1 MKLKMLAMLIVLAL
15 LMSIATA
22 CGESAVGSNAT
33 NDPSANN
40 ANMATDAP
48 VNPAG
53 PIEVPEQ
60 LVIVDSEWDG
70 VDMYQC
76 DSWNDMQ
83 CLYADSILNKAD
95 DGTALPGIASNS
107 VWSDDGLTWTL
118 TFPEGMYYSTGE
130 QLEPEDVVASIE
142 HGLECSSYADGY
154 QYIESMEISGRD
166 VIFHL
171 SQFQADM
178 EFNFMQCFV
187 GVIDKDELDSM
198 TNEELLWGCHPYG
211 PYYVEEYSPGAY
223 AILKANPGYSTH
235 NPLVENKGACLVQT
249 VRVVMGGE
257 NFTYYT
263 GVCSGEYDVLTD
275 AYADYLEDLKA
286 NPDITT
292 VVAAGATVAYA
303 EFNTKNEFLS
313 DINVRKALI
322 KAFNRNNIDAYTSD
336 DYYSTY
342 CLIQNNCLN
351 YDEEAVKYY
360 KANYDYDV
368 EAAKTL
374 LAEAGW
380 TDTDGDGYVDKD
392 GKKFSITFSSRDTAT
407 PIIAAESFR
416 DDLKAIGVELN
427 ITTQNWSY
435 VNQDVRDGNFDIAF
449 LSLGWSEPML
459 LIDNF
464 CNRSEVA
471 AECTN
476 LDREGYLALV
486 NRARTTVDYNERT
499 KIITEIQK
507 KLFDYCTIMPL
518 YQPLGYRCWR
528 SEIKGI
534 KYTMTG
540 GFWLNDVGY
549 QG

>member
-22 CGESAVGSNAT
+22 CGEPAVGSNAT

-48 VNPAG
+48 VNPVG

-486 NRARTTVDYNERT
+486 NRARTTL
-499 KIITEIQK
+499 IIMNARR
-507 KLFDYCTIMPL
+507 L
-518 YQPLGYRCWR
+518 
-528 SEIKGI
+528 
-534 KYTMTG
+534 
-540 GFWLNDVGY
+540 
-549 QG
+549 

>member
-22 CGESAVGSNAT
+22 CGEPAVGSNAT

-48 VNPAG
+48 VNPVG

-303 EFNTKNEFLS
+303 EFNTK
-313 DINVRKALI
+313 K
-322 KAFNRNNIDAYTSD
+322 
-336 DYYSTY
+336 
-342 CLIQNNCLN
+342 
-351 YDEEAVKYY
+351 
-360 KANYDYDV
+360 
-368 EAAKTL
+368 
-374 LAEAGW
+374 
-380 TDTDGDGYVDKD
+380 
-392 GKKFSITFSSRDTAT
+392 
-407 PIIAAESFR
+407 
-416 DDLKAIGVELN
+416 
-427 ITTQNWSY
+427 
-435 VNQDVRDGNFDIAF
+435 
-449 LSLGWSEPML
+449 
-459 LIDNF
+459 
-464 CNRSEVA
+464 
-471 AECTN
+471 
-476 LDREGYLALV
+476 
-486 NRARTTVDYNERT
+486 
-499 KIITEIQK
+499 
-507 KLFDYCTIMPL
+507 
-518 YQPLGYRCWR
+518 
-528 SEIKGI
+528 
-534 KYTMTG
+534 
-540 GFWLNDVGY
+540 
-549 QG
+549 

>member
-22 CGESAVGSNAT
+22 CGEPAVGSNAT

-48 VNPAG
+48 VNPVG

-211 PYYVEEYSPGAY
+211 PYYVEEYSQELMLFSRPILAIPLITPSLKIKGRVLCRPFVLSWAVRTLLIIP
-223 AILKANPGYSTH
+223 AFAAVNMMCSLTHMRIILKIS
-235 NPLVENKGACLVQT
+235 K
-249 VRVVMGGE
+249 
-257 NFTYYT
+257 
-263 GVCSGEYDVLTD
+263 
-275 AYADYLEDLKA
+275 
-286 NPDITT
+286 
-292 VVAAGATVAYA
+292 
-303 EFNTKNEFLS
+303 
-313 DINVRKALI
+313 
-322 KAFNRNNIDAYTSD
+322 
-336 DYYSTY
+336 
-342 CLIQNNCLN
+342 
-351 YDEEAVKYY
+351 
-360 KANYDYDV
+360 
-368 EAAKTL
+368 
-374 LAEAGW
+374 
-380 TDTDGDGYVDKD
+380 
-392 GKKFSITFSSRDTAT
+392 
-407 PIIAAESFR
+407 PIRI
-416 DDLKAIGVELN
+416 
-427 ITTQNWSY
+427 
-435 VNQDVRDGNFDIAF
+435 
-449 LSLGWSEPML
+449 
-459 LIDNF
+459 
-464 CNRSEVA
+464 
-471 AECTN
+471 
-476 LDREGYLALV
+476 
-486 NRARTTVDYNERT
+486 
-499 KIITEIQK
+499 
-507 KLFDYCTIMPL
+507 
-518 YQPLGYRCWR
+518 
-528 SEIKGI
+528 
-534 KYTMTG
+534 
-540 GFWLNDVGY
+540 
-549 QG
+549 